1 MGTPGSSTVRRC
13 RKSNSAQR
21 IDPCV
26 NSYRS
31 SCLRH
36 SPQHSRPSVPRR
48 IPVWRA
54 NASGIAAIWCVAA
67 GNSRCRVIIHI
78 TDRRIAARTT
88 SNTANGQANQLARLT
103 FCNTPPCREPPSGIC
118 YSYGCYSRY
127 SWSAVQNNG
136 NGLISYADMSLRR
149 TSIATR
155 FVPTP

>member
-1 MGTPGSSTVRRC
+1 
-13 RKSNSAQR
+13 
-21 IDPCV
+21 
-26 NSYRS
+26 
-31 SCLRH
+31 
-36 SPQHSRPSVPRR
+36 
-48 IPVWRA
+48 
-54 NASGIAAIWCVAA
+54 
-67 GNSRCRVIIHI
+67 
-78 TDRRIAARTT
+78 
-88 SNTANGQANQLARLT
+88 LARLT